1 MLRQENS
8 YVGVYGVILMNN
20 DNCKLAEIS
29 ARCVQRGN
37 NCLNVKKIGKAG
49 RIFGQTAQKLEYKGL
64 NSEQTKKLDEI
75 SASPKK
81 NENNYAYSPG
91 NQKAGRHFGQKGQK
105 LHIHIVVCNVTQNL
119 AEISASFRKTS
130 NTTH

>member
-1 MLRQENS
+1 MFQNRKS
-8 YVGVYGVILMNN
+8 WP
-20 DNCKLAEIS
+20 KF
-29 ARCVQRGN
+29 RP
-37 NCLNVKKIGKAG
+37 G
-49 RIFGQTAQKLEYKGL
+49 RPKTRIYKCL
-64 NSEQTKKLDEI
+64 NSEQTKKLAEI

-91 NQKAGRHFGQKGQK
+91 NQKAGRNFGQKGQK